1 MGNVVVVGVLA
12 ALCTGVAIGAQST
25 LSSRSGLAIGP
36 IRTGLLTNI
45 VGGVAALLALG
56 FTWLRPTTEESNL
69 SAPVLAMLVTSGL
82 LGLFIIMGVAFA
94 LQQTG
99 VTAGLATI
107 ILGQLLVSTV
117 VDASGW
123 GGAVPIPFSLR
134 RVFGLGVMALA
145 VYLLLPRASM

>member
-1 MGNVVVVGVLA
+1 MKNAVVAGVLA

-25 LSSRSGLAIGP
+25 LSSRAGLSIGP

-45 VGGVAALLALG
+45 AGGVAALLAFG
-56 FTWLRPTTEESNL
+56 FTWVQPTAEEGNL
-69 SAPVLAMLVTSGL
+69 STPVLVMLVASGV
-82 LGLFIIMGVAFA
+82 LGVFIIMGVAFA

-117 VDASGW
+117 VDATGW
-123 GGAVPIPFSLR
+123 GGAVPIPFSLQ
-134 RVFGLGVMALA
+134 RVFGLLVMALA
-145 VYLLLPRASM
+145 VYLLLPRAAT

>member
-1 MGNVVVVGVLA
+1 MGRTVVVGVLA
-12 ALCTGVAIGAQST
+12 ALCTGIAIGAQST
-25 LSSRSGLAIGP
+25 LSSRSGLSIGP
-36 IRTGLLTNI
+36 IRTGLLTNL

-56 FTWLRPTTEESNL
+56 FTWLRPSAEEGNL
-69 SAPVLAMLVTSGL
+69 SAPVVVMLVASGL
-82 LGLFIIMGVAFA
+82 LGVFIIMGVAFA

-117 VDASGW
+117 VDATGW

-134 RVFGLGVMALA
+134 RLLGLLVMAVAL
-145 VYLLLPRASM
+145 YLLLPRAST